1 MFKLLQHLKSYL
13 LTFLFFTKM
22 LLVDC
27 RGGVGTFLTRK
38 VHNDVEPIFLDL
50 GYWNILKLKA
60 ILFCRYVFK
69 DQSFG
74 RDWYESTCDNIL
86 RRLDKQNIS
95 EDRLDLEV
103 DTYHFNDINSEKF
116 FQEYLLKGKP
126 VVVKR
131 ESVDR
136 EDLFSDRYFLEH
148 YGDTKVSIDDV
159 KTGTRFVRTLR
170 DYLLDNDPDR
180 VEYIRTSYNFTL
192 ENPDFVEKLNPQQFD
207 AYMSGNGAKN
217 SCYLFSELFLGK
229 SKKTGTS
236 FHCANGNNLFFMV
249 RGQKKWTFVHPDY
262 TWLLYPLLND
272 PMRYVMSEIISEV
285 TSLPEAMDKIYP
297 LWKSCPKY
305 TVVLEPGDILLSPS
319 WYWHTVENITDTTMA
334 MATRWLPINKTT
346 NRFFTLLQ
354 ICSQSNWH
362 FIFDLL
368 GTKDKSTMND
378 DNVLLATE
386 SPDEK
391 VAFGKTG
398 QAKKMWE
405 EKKEKAK
412 QLLSPETYKQYC
424 FNQDAQYPETM

>member
-170 DYLLDNDPDR
+170 DYLLDNDPER

-236 FHCANGNNLFFMV
+236 LHCANGNNLFFMV

>member
-1 MFKLLQHLKSYL
+1 MFKLLQQLKSYL

-170 DYLLDNDPDR
+170 EYLLDNDPER
-180 VEYIRTSYNFTL
+180 VEYIRTSYNFT
-192 ENPDFVEKLNPQQFD
+192 P
-207 AYMSGNGAKN
+207 
-217 SCYLFSELFLGK
+217 
-229 SKKTGTS
+229 
-236 FHCANGNNLFFMV
+236 
-249 RGQKKWTFVHPDY
+249 
-262 TWLLYPLLND
+262 
-272 PMRYVMSEIISEV
+272 
-285 TSLPEAMDKIYP
+285 
-297 LWKSCPKY
+297 
-305 TVVLEPGDILLSPS
+305 
-319 WYWHTVENITDTTMA
+319 
-334 MATRWLPINKTT
+334 
-346 NRFFTLLQ
+346 
-354 ICSQSNWH
+354 
-362 FIFDLL
+362 
-368 GTKDKSTMND
+368 
-378 DNVLLATE
+378 
-386 SPDEK
+386 
-391 VAFGKTG
+391 
-398 QAKKMWE
+398 
-405 EKKEKAK
+405 
-412 QLLSPETYKQYC
+412 
-424 FNQDAQYPETM
+424 